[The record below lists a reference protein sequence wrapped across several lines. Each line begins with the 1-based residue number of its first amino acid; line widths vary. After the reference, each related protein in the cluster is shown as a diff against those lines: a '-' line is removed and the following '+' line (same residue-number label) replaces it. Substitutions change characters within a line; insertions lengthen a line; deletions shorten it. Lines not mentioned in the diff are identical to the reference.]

1 MAALD
6 SGHAQAPLGSL
17 LVEHGVITDEQLAL
31 ALEEQKTSGEPLGAI
46 LVAQGVVVPATVAQA
61 LATQHG
67 GLLQTEYGFAVGFG
81 TSSSQPAAIGAPP
94 ISFVH
99 TGGPAAIVAAEASPT
114 DPENDNGA
122 GRAELEL
129 ASAETTRLAEDN
141 ERLTSARDELRQ
153 EVAQESQRVADL
165 EREIADLR
173 LALAAEPD
181 VAARP
186 AADTQIEHVLSQWQA
201 AYGELEQ
208 RLGQATALV
217 ASLQETVAARD
228 ASLEELRASASALE
242 AKQNELTR
250 AHASEVHRVTALQA
264 ELAAA
269 EQRLLSAEASESMCV
284 KLQTRLEQ
292 IGNRAA
298 ALEAEIATGDE
309 FHASASEQALHEL
322 EQRLQQAVGQLSA
335 AESARHALEMRIAE
349 AAANAA
355 GLEAR
360 AADADE
366 LRRSALASEQAADEL
381 EHQLRVVLA
390 ELMQRTAELEE
401 LRDDLRT
408 NPMLDAQTHL
418 LFYQGAD
425 GYQLV
430 ERNGS
435 PPTEGSQVELPDL
448 PAQVVARIA
457 CSPLPSHAGPCAYL
471 VSK

>member
-114 DPENDNGA
+114 DPENDSGA

-242 AKQNELTR
+242 AKHNELTR
-250 AHASEVHRVTALQA
+250 AHAREVHRVTALQA

-284 KLQTRLEQ
+284 ELETRLEQ
-292 IGNRAA
+292 FGNRAA
-298 ALEAEIATGDE
+298 ALEAETAAGDE

-335 AESARHALEMRIAE
+335 AESVRHALEMRIAE

-366 LRRSALASEQAADEL
+366 LRRSALASADEL

-390 ELMQRTAELEE
+390 ELTQRTAELEE
-401 LRDDLRT
+401 LRDDLQT
-408 NPMLDAQTHL
+408 NPALDAQTHL
-418 LFYQGAD
+418 LFYQGSD

-457 CSPLPSHAGPCAYL
+457 CSPLPGHAGPCAYL

>member
-114 DPENDNGA
+114 DPENDSGA

-242 AKQNELTR
+242 AKHNELTR
-250 AHASEVHRVTALQA
+250 AHAREVHRVTALQA

-284 KLQTRLEQ
+284 ELETRLEQ

-298 ALEAEIATGDE
+298 ALEAEIAAGDE

-335 AESARHALEMRIAE
+335 AESVRHTLEMRIAE

-366 LRRSALASEQAADEL
+366 LRRSALASADEL

-390 ELMQRTAELEE
+390 ELTQRTAELEE
-401 LRDDLRT
+401 LRDDLQT
-408 NPMLDAQTHL
+408 NPALDAQTHL
-418 LFYQGAD
+418 LFYQGSD

-457 CSPLPSHAGPCAYL
+457 CSPLPGHAGPCAYL